1 MMKKQ
6 MIITAA
12 AGAALLAGCAG
23 APDAAEY
30 AEMQMEAQQ
39 VLAEAEEARKERE
52 SERIAERIESIPDWV
67 IEPPPN
73 GTTGIYAV
81 GSARSIEPIMALR
94 QARLKAEFALAQA
107 IRQEVSGQE
116 RQFEFESMSGDV
128 SGEYQLLV
136 DRFVSAVPLKG
147 HNLVDQV
154 VYASQ
159 GEAQAHVLYRM
170 SAEALRNALAAQ
182 SGTLQGMASAT
193 LFDALQQRVR
203 EATTVT
209 AETTDEGVS
218 PKENDEGASAGG
230 GAPAARDEG
239 SPETDLA
246 GAAARAAAQL

>member
-1 MMKKQ
+1 MKKT
-6 MIITAA
+6 MLITAA
-12 AGAALLAGCAG
+12 LAGAALLAGCAG
-23 APDAAEY
+23 TPDAAEY

-39 VLAEAEEARKERE
+39 VLAEAEQERKERE
-52 SERIAERIESIPDWV
+52 SERIAERIEAIPEWV

-73 GTTGIYAV
+73 GPTGIYSV
-81 GSARSIEPIMALR
+81 GSARSVDPIMALR

-107 IRQEVSGQE
+107 IRQEISGQE
-116 RQFEFESMSGDV
+116 RQFEFESMSGEV

-147 HNLVDQV
+147 HTLVDQA

-193 LFDALQQRVR
+193 LFDALEQRVR

-209 AETTDEGVS
+209 VDTTDEGTAGAEGEEQASGGEDAQAV
-218 PKENDEGASAGG
+218 KDEGTR
-230 GAPAARDEG
+230 GA
-239 SPETDLA
+239 DLV
-246 GAAARAAAQL
+246 GAAAKVAAQL